1 MAETTW
7 DIDGIVRT
15 VMRRLAESPGA
26 APPSVCV
33 PPAAAACA
41 QGDELSVT
49 AAVVSLAALE
59 AQLAGGRP
67 ADGAAARVVAPTA
80 VAARLD
86 GLRRL
91 VVRRGAVVTPAVR
104 DLLRQHGIALVTAI
118 DSQSMGPGKVPL
130 TLAAATTTYDPAP
143 LVASLARET
152 TVAEIPAVDLMS
164 GIAALADRVGC
175 GASLG
180 LLVTDQTAAALCL
193 ANRDPAIRA
202 AAVRDAADVAA
213 VVQEIGANVLVVN
226 PAQRGTAALAAIA
239 RAFCQQGPQPCPA
252 ALRDALGREQ
262 THR

>member
-1 MAETTW
+1 MAEMTW
-7 DIDGIVRT
+7 DIDAIVRA

-26 APPSVCV
+26 APPPVCV
-33 PPAAAACA
+33 PPAAVACA
-41 QGDELSVT
+41 KDDELSVT

-59 AQLAGGRP
+59 AQLAGRP
-67 ADGAAARVVAPTA
+67 ADAAAARVVAPTA

-91 VVRRGAVVTPAVR
+91 VIRRGAVVTPAVR
-104 DLLRQHGIALVTAI
+104 DLLRQHGVTLVTAI
-118 DSQSMGPGKVPL
+118 DSQSMGPGEVPL
-130 TLAAATTTYDPAP
+130 TLVAVATTYDPAA

-152 TVAEIPAVDLMS
+152 TVAEIPAVDLIS

-175 GASLG
+175 GGSLG
-180 LLVTDQTAAALCL
+180 LLITDQTAAALCL

-202 AAVRDAADVAA
+202 AAVTDVAEVAA
-213 VVQEIGANVLVVN
+213 VVQEIGANLLLVN
-226 PAQRGTAALAAIA
+226 PAQRGTAALTAIA
-239 RAFCQQGPQPCPA
+239 RAFCQQGPQPCPT

>member
-7 DIDGIVRT
+7 DIDAIVRT

-26 APPSVCV
+26 APPPVCA

-41 QGDELSVT
+41 RDDELCVT
-49 AAVVSLAALE
+49 APVVSLAALE
-59 AQLAGGRP
+59 ARLAGRP
-67 ADGAAARVVAPTA
+67 TDAAAARVVAPTG
-80 VAARLD
+80 VATRLD

-91 VVRRGAVVTPAVR
+91 VIRRGAVVTPAVR
-104 DLLRQHGIALVTAI
+104 DLLRQHGVTLVTAI
-118 DSQSMGPGKVPL
+118 DSQSMGPGQVPL
-130 TLAAATTTYDPAP
+130 TLVAVATTYDPAP
-143 LVASLARET
+143 LVASLARDT
-152 TVAEIPAVDLMS
+152 TVAEIPAVDLIS

-175 GASLG
+175 GGSLG
-180 LLVTDQTAAALCL
+180 LLVTDQTTAALCL

-202 AAVRDAADVAA
+202 AAVTDPADVAA
-213 VVQEIGANVLVVN
+213 VAQEIGANVLLVN

-239 RAFCQQGPQPCPA
+239 RAFCRQGPQPCPT